1 MFNFFKKKPTRPL
14 LPGPIP
20 KDSRRKLH
28 PNLQKRID
36 EGWMAPAVT
45 EDGREVIINDIQ
57 YFEYIRNG
65 EAITYSRNLA
75 YERAVTEFHQ
85 MAGHSQMANFFIE
98 AVADLSH
105 NIYNFRDTDRPR
117 SELAMQELL
126 GLADVTKA
134 ALQTKNPISHIC
146 NVAAIYL
153 VAENEDPD
161 INNAAVQLEKYQSF
175 LAAYEF
181 QDFFF
186 RIRIAPLSVWQVLS
200 EANLSISTAQAYNQI
215 VGVIKPIYLSL
226 GDNLTENSLKGLLR
240 QWMALSTHTIESYA
254 QLFERHL
261 SNLNTSEKTTSAS

>member
-1 MFNFFKKKPTRPL
+1 MFKFFKKKPTRPPM
-14 LPGPIP
+14 PGSEP
-20 KDSRRKLH
+20 KESKRKLH

-75 YERAVTEFHQ
+75 YEKAVTEYHQ
-85 MAGHSQMANFFIE
+85 TAGHGQMFQFFIE

-105 NIYNFRDTDRPR
+105 SIYNFRDTDKQR
-117 SELAMQELL
+117 SELAMQELI

-134 ALQTKNPISHIC
+134 ALDTKNPISHIV

-161 INNAAVQLEKYQSF
+161 INNAAVQLEKYEAFMS
-175 LAAYEF
+175 AYEYH
-181 QDFFF
+181 DFFF
-186 RIRIAPLSVWQVLS
+186 RIRIVPLNIWQVLS
-200 EANLSISTAQAYNQI
+200 EANLAISTAQAYNQV
-215 VGVIKPIYLSL
+215 VGVVKPIYLSL
-226 GDNLTENSLKGLLR
+226 GDNLTDNSLKGLLR
-240 QWMALSTHTIESYA
+240 RWMALSTHTIESYA
-254 QLFERHL
+254 HLFEKHL
-261 SNLNTSEKTTSAS
+261 SNLNTSGRTTNGS